1 MSAQSDITLHIAP
14 EWLSALQYAAYEP
27 RTQVETLT
35 AHVDLLVA
43 GEAFF
48 APREAVPLLRFL
60 QRLTAALSRAL
71 LGFSGVSEVN
81 DDDESAWMRLQR
93 QRDVIALSVFA
104 PQRRQANLSLRAFA
118 EELQRSLHETLLRTR
133 ELAPTE
139 AVELWRS
146 ELASLERRLLR
157 SLRHLDEG
165 RERPPMFPEPVP
177 HSPPPDPFALTADE
191 RVRGRRAARVDDVRM
206 LRHSVAWSL
215 HMDGIPPDEV
225 VPLSAYNVV
234 IRRRDGIDLIELDSG
249 EVVPFTTGSRW
260 QRFNNAFLS
269 HFEDTLR
276 LTFVAADGELLV
288 AKNYSDIRMRF
299 DDVRVLLP
307 LKGRFYVVGRKG
319 LFDAD
324 VEVPLIEEA
333 ISMLVALSGTEL
345 VALTEKGDLLV
356 YDLAA
361 EKVRHRVALKDE
373 ALALRACAGQI
384 VVLTSSRVAD
394 SATAEL
400 RRYDRALGL
409 RWSSRIPNFEQTDD
423 VELDVAGERG
433 EALVVALR
441 WGQRWLALAF
451 DPLTDQLQLFKRG
464 EEEAPL
470 RALLA
475 LDQAVVVGTDRE
487 LVGYPIRGQS
497 PAPQWIDARSSFPS
511 AGPALFRRSQG
522 LVARVDDDLN
532 VFDATTGR
540 RVSHVDGFWL
550 HVTDVIF
557 DDHFA
562 LAVIEAD
569 ERGDAR
575 LHRIALE
582 GMLASVPDQRSA

>member
-35 AHVDLLVA
+35 ARVDLLVA
-43 GEAFF
+43 DEPFF

-71 LGFSGVSEVN
+71 LGFTGESEVN

-93 QRDVIALSVFA
+93 QRDGVALTVFA
-104 PQRRQANLSLRAFA
+104 PQRRQASLSLRALA

-133 ELAPTE
+133 ELALTE

-146 ELASLERRLLR
+146 ELAALERRLLR

-177 HSPPPDPFALTADE
+177 PSPPPDPFALTADE

-215 HMDGIPPDEV
+215 HMDGIPPADV

-234 IRRRDGIDLIELDSG
+234 IRRRDGIDLVDLDSG

-260 QRFNNAFLS
+260 QRFGNAFLS
-269 HFEDTLR
+269 HFEDTSR

-307 LKGRFYVVGRKG
+307 LKGRFYVAGRKG

-324 VEVPLIEEA
+324 TEAPLIEEA

-356 YDLAA
+356 YDIVA
-361 EKVRHRVALKDE
+361 EKVRHRIALNAP
-373 ALALRACAGQI
+373 ALALQACAGQI
-384 VVLTSSRVAD
+384 LVLTSSA
-394 SATAEL
+394 SAEL

-409 RWSSRIPNFEQTDD
+409 RWSSRIPNFE
-423 VELDVAGERG
+423 VSEGFELDVAGERG

-470 RALLA
+470 RAVLA

-497 PAPQWIDARSSFPS
+497 PAPHWIDARSSLPN
-511 AGPALFRRSQG
+511 AGPAHFRRSQG

-550 HVTDVIF
+550 HVTDVVF
-557 DDHFA
+557 DEHFA